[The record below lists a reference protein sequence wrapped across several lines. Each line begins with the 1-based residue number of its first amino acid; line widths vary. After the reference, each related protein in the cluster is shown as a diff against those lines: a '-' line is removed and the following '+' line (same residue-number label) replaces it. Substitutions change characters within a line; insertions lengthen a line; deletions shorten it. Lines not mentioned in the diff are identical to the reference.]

1 MSKRCLLVALVAAL
15 VTPVFAQEKLDLE
28 MLTRIRQEGFRHSQ
42 VMQTASELDDR
53 IGPRLTASPNM
64 ARANEWT
71 RDQLAQ
77 WGLANAH
84 LESWGTYDRGWQ
96 QQAVSLRMLSPDI
109 TNFIAYPKPWTP
121 STEGVI
127 HGKAIK
133 VKIEKKEDLDQY
145 KGKLAGM
152 IVLLGDMR
160 EVKMREKAMAER
172 YDEKTLAEEF
182 EYKVPGEKPAFD
194 KDAFKKRMEFTE
206 ALQKFFIDEK
216 ALAVI
221 EPSRAGDGGTVFVQ
235 AARNAPWKSSQ
246 SLGVPTVVVAIEN
259 YGRIARLLDRKVDVD
274 LELNVANKFSDNVT
288 NNDTVAEIPGTDPKL
303 KDEVVMLGAHLDSW
317 AGGTGATDN
326 GSGSAVVME
335 AIRILKAL
343 DLKPRRTI
351 RVALWSGEEQG
362 LLGSEGY
369 VRNHFAGFRTPTDPE
384 EAKLPHW
391 LRNRELAVITKPEHA
406 KLAAY
411 FNDDNGSGAFRGIY
425 TQENAAVRPI
435 FESWIEPLKDLGV
448 TTVSERNT
456 GGTDHESFDDVGLP
470 GFQFIQD
477 ELEYDSRTHHSNM
490 DVYERLQRDDLMQG
504 SVVMAWFV
512 YNAAMRDQMLPR
524 KPMPKPEPP
533 KPEEKKLEEKKP
545 AQPKGEVTQPH

>member
-1 MSKRCLLVALVAAL
+1 M
-15 VTPVFAQEKLDLE
+15 
-28 MLTRIRQEGFRHSQ
+28 
-42 VMQTASELDDR
+42 
-53 IGPRLTASPNM
+53 
-64 ARANEWT
+64 
-71 RDQLAQ
+71 
-77 WGLANAH
+77 
-84 LESWGTYDRGWQ
+84 
-96 QQAVSLRMLSPDI
+96 
-109 TNFIAYPKPWTP
+109 
-121 STEGVI
+121 
-127 HGKAIK
+127 
-133 VKIEKKEDLDQY
+133 
-145 KGKLAGM
+145 
-152 IVLLGDMR
+152 
-160 EVKMREKAMAER
+160 
-172 YDEKTLAEEF
+172 
-182 EYKVPGEKPAFD
+182 
-194 KDAFKKRMEFTE
+194 
-206 ALQKFFIDEK
+206 
-216 ALAVI
+216 
-221 EPSRAGDGGTVFVQ
+221 
-235 AARNAPWKSSQ
+235 
-246 SLGVPTVVVAIEN
+246 
-259 YGRIARLLDRKVDVD
+259 ARLLDRKVDVD
-274 LELNVANKFSDNVT
+274 LELNIANKFFDDVT
-288 NNDTVAEIPGTDPKL
+288 NNDTIAEIPGTDPKL

-335 AIRILKAL
+335 AMRILKAL
-343 DLKPRRTI
+343 DVKPRRTI

-369 VRNHFAGFRTPTDPE
+369 VRNHFAGFQTPTDPE

-391 LRNRELAVITKPEHA
+391 LRNHELAVITKPEHA

-425 TQENAAVRPI
+425 TQENAAARPI
-435 FESWIEPLKDLGV
+435 FESWIEPLKDLGM

-533 KPEEKKLEEKKP
+533 KTEEKKLEEKKP
-545 AQPKGEVTQPH
+545 EQPKGVVTQPH

>member
-1 MSKRCLLVALVAAL
+1 
-15 VTPVFAQEKLDLE
+15 

-42 VMQTASELDDR
+42 VMATASELDDR

-64 ARANEWT
+64 KRANDWT

-77 WGLANAH
+77 WGLSNAH
-84 LESWGTYDRGWQ
+84 LEPWGTYDRGWQ
-96 QQAVSLRMLSPDI
+96 QEAVSVRMLSPDI

-121 STEGVI
+121 STDGVI

-133 VKIEKKEDLDQY
+133 VKMEKKEDFDQY

-152 IVLLGDMR
+152 IVLFGEMR
-160 EVKMREKAMAER
+160 EVKLKEKPLAER
-172 YDEKTLAEEF
+172 YDEKSLQDEF
-182 EYKVPGEKPAFD
+182 LYEVPGEKPKFD
-194 KDAFKKRMEFTE
+194 KEAYRKRMDFTE
-206 ALQKFFIDEK
+206 ALQKFLIDEK

-221 EPSRAGDGGTVFVQ
+221 EPSRAPGDGGTVFVQ
-235 AARNAPWKSSQ
+235 AARNFPWKASQ
-246 SLGVPTVVVAIEN
+246 SQGVPTVVVAIEN
-259 YGRIARLLDRKVDVD
+259 YGRMARLLDRKVDVE
-274 LELNVANKFSDNVT
+274 LEMNVQNKIFENVT
-288 NNDTVAEIPGTDPKL
+288 NNDTIAEIPGTDPKL

-317 AGGTGATDN
+317 AGATGATDN

-335 AIRILKAL
+335 AMRILKAL
-343 DLKPRRTI
+343 DVKPRRTI

-369 VRNHFAGFRTPTDPE
+369 VRNHFASFAPPTDPE

-391 LRNRELAVITKPEHA
+391 LRNRESQVITKPEHA

-411 FNDDNGSGAFRGIY
+411 FNDDNGSGKFRGIY

-435 FESWIEPLKDLGV
+435 FEAWIEPLKDLGV
-448 TTVSERNT
+448 TAVSSRNT

-490 DVYERLQRDDLMQG
+490 DTYERLQRDDLMQG

-512 YNAAMRDQMLPR
+512 YNAAMRDGMLPR
-524 KPMPKPEPP
+524 KPMPKPEPV
-533 KPEEKKLEEKKP
+533 KAEDKKAE
-545 AQPKGEVTQPH
+545 QPH